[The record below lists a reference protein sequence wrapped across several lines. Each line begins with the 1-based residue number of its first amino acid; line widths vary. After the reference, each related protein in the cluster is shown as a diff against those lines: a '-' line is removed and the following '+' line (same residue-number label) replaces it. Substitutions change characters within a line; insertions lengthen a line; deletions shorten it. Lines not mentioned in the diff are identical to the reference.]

1 MAYSPFRHIG
11 SIASK
16 RRPIQL
22 TFFLTKKCNARCP
35 FCFYLSRDSNSGHG
49 PELSLNEIERV
60 SASMDSLLWLAFSGG
75 EIFLRDD
82 LADIVKTFY
91 DRNKPSII
99 LLTTNGLLT
108 DVVQAKTEAILE
120 YCKKSSVVLK
130 LSLDGPEEVHDSL
143 RGTAGAFRKA
153 LETYAMLRGFIGAYP
168 NFELGI
174 NSVFCAANQDRM
186 SGFMEFVR
194 GLDKT
199 MTHTVSLIRGEV
211 QNPLLKNVDMEKY
224 LEIGKKLEADLHD
237 GLTGVYRFRGARLKA
252 AQDILQR
259 RLIHDTTVQGK
270 RLIPCYA
277 GRLNLV
283 LTETGDVYPCEA
295 FERKMGNVRESGY
308 DMQAL
313 MKTGKA
319 RSAVKSIE
327 DDKCHCTHECYFM
340 TNILFNPGQYP
351 SLVKEYLR
359 LRFSSASLSAG
370 TDPFGSIPKKDS

>member
-11 SIASK
+11 SIAWK

-22 TFFLTKKCNARCP
+22 TFFLTKSCNARCP
-35 FCFYLSRDSNSGHG
+35 FCFYLSRGSNSGHG
-49 PELSLNEIERV
+49 PELSPDEIERI
-60 SASMDSLLWLAFSGG
+60 SASMGRLLWLAFSGG

-108 DVVQAKTEAILE
+108 NVVQAKTEAILE
-120 YCKKSSVVLK
+120 YCKESSVVLK

-186 SGFMEFVR
+186 GGFMEFVR

-199 MTHTVSLIRGEV
+199 MTHTVSLIRGKV

-259 RLIHDTTVQGK
+259 RLIHDTAVQAK

-295 FERKMGNVRESGY
+295 FDRKLGNVREAGY
-308 DMQAL
+308 DI
-313 MKTGKA
+313 KTILKA
-319 RSAVKSIE
+319 
-327 DDKCHCTHECYFM
+327 DKTLAAIKAIADSGCHCTHECYFM

-351 SLVKEYLR
+351 SLLKEYLR
-359 LRFSSASLSAG
+359 LRFSSAALSG
-370 TDPFGSIPKKDS
+370 